1 MYNLLILIRN
11 DLTLKWNLVKL
22 VAFKNLEGNK
32 KRKRDHLLFVKLK
45 QCYQYLVTSLTVSV
59 QITLSLFQVCHVI
72 RTL

>member
-1 MYNLLILIRN
+1 VILIRN
-11 DLTLKWNLVKL
+11 DLSLKWNLVKL
-22 VAFKNLEGNK
+22 VTSKNLEVNK
-32 KRKRDHLLFVKLK
+32 KRKRDRLLFVKLK